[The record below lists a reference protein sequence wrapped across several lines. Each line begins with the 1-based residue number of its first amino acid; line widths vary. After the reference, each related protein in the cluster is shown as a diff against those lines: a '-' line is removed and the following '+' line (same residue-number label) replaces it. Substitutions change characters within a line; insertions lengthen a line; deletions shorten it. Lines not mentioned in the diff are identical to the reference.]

1 MRGCRR
7 DAWRSRVAHRTA
19 GLKQWACVCTLA
31 VALAACAQPSRPE
44 AAPAGMDTGINFAL
58 HRAAT
63 GSPICK
69 PGEEA
74 EKAVNGLV
82 ASWTHDKF
90 CSLQSPAWLQ
100 VDLGQERN
108 VRRFI
113 VRHAGAAGEAASMNT
128 RAFRISTSRDG
139 RTWDMVVDVRDN
151 TRDVSEHDIAPRAAR
166 YVRLD
171 VSAPTQRPDDPATRI
186 YELEVR

>member
-1 MRGCRR
+1 MKQ
-7 DAWRSRVAHRTA
+7 RTC
-19 GLKQWACVCTLA
+19 LACMLA
-31 VALAACAQPSRPE
+31 VALAACAQASRPG
-44 AAPAGMDTGINFAL
+44 AAPTGADTGVNFAL
-58 HRAAT
+58 NRTTT

-74 EKAVNGLV
+74 EKAVNGLI

-100 VDLGQERN
+100 VDLGQERS

-113 VRHAGAAGEAASMNT
+113 VKHAGAAGEAASMNT

-139 RTWDMVVDVRDN
+139 QAWDTAVDVRDN
-151 TRDVSEHDIAPRAAR
+151 SRDVSEHDIAPRVVR

-171 VSAPTQRPDDPATRI
+171 VSAPTQVPGDPATRI

>member
-1 MRGCRR
+1 MK
-7 DAWRSRVAHRTA
+7 H
-19 GLKQWACVCTLA
+19 WACLAGTLA
-31 VALAACAQPSRPE
+31 VALAACAQPSRRGE
-44 AAPAGMDTGINFAL
+44 APTDADTGTNFAL
-58 HRAAT
+58 NRAIT

-74 EKAVNGLV
+74 EKAVNGLI

-90 CSLQSPAWLQ
+90 CSLQTPAWLQ

-113 VRHAGAAGEAASMNT
+113 VKHAGAAGEAASMNT

-139 RTWDMVVDVRDN
+139 QAWEIAVDVRDN
-151 TRDVSEHDIAPRAAR
+151 TRDVSEHDIALRAAR
-166 YVRLD
+166 YVRME
-171 VSAPTQRPDDPATRI
+171 VSAPTQGSDDPATRI
-186 YELEVR
+186 YEFEVR